1 VKRVSAAPCRSFAR
15 AWYAASAFALVSL
28 VARSAAADDDK
39 PLDPNRRELILVP
52 DIGGSSDIGVELGLA
67 LSTSKFADGIK
78 PYRWRMDVL
87 ASMSFKSDARGF
99 RPVEQDHGVRLD
111 IPHFFH
117 ERLRLDS
124 RISFNRYVTAPWY
137 GVGNGTVIEDVA
149 PPADASST
157 HDYIHEEG
165 RLRSVLR
172 VKVEKALDLAFA
184 GNFRIEAPEAFP
196 TSKLDRDLRAG
207 KIIGGEL
214 TFLETIG
221 AGVYIDT
228 RDNEFVT
235 KDGIFY
241 QIGVAETVGTNEKVA
256 YGEASAVLSHY
267 AKLWGPFSFASRVV
281 GSFKFGD
288 VPFYELHT
296 GGVFVPQ
303 YLVGGEHGVRGVLMG
318 RFAGL
323 IKVITNIELRAMPYP
338 SIKVFDYRLRIGN
351 TAFFDAGRVWSDY
364 EYDSEKDG
372 HLLGLKVGVGGGFF
386 FQWDESLV
394 FRVDAAYSATN
405 TSKFPVSFYLGTG
418 MSF

>member
-1 VKRVSAAPCRSFAR
+1 MKRVPAALCLILA
-15 AWYAASAFALVSL
+15 AFAP
-28 VARSAAADDDK
+28 RSAIGDDDK
-39 PLDPNRRELILVP
+39 PLDPNRRELIVVP
-52 DIGGSSDIGVELGLA
+52 DLGGSSDIGVELGLA
-67 LSTSKFADGIK
+67 LSTSKFAEGYR
-78 PYRWRMDVL
+78 PYRWRMDAL
-87 ASMSFKSDARGF
+87 ASMSFKSDGRGF

-111 IPHFFH
+111 IPHFLH

-137 GVGNGTVIEDVA
+137 GVGNGTIVEEGA
-149 PPADASST
+149 PPPPDASST

-172 VKVEKALDLAFA
+172 VNVRRSLDLAFA
-184 GNFRIEAPEAFP
+184 GNFRIEAPEPFL
-196 TSKLDRDLRAG
+196 TSKLARDLDAKR
-207 KIIGGEL
+207 IIGGEL
-214 TFLETIG
+214 TFLETLG
-221 AGVYIDT
+221 AGIYVDT

-235 KDGIFY
+235 KSGIFY
-241 QIGVAETVGTNEKVA
+241 QIGVAETLGTSEKVR

-267 AKLWGPFSFASRVV
+267 APLFGPFSFASRFV

-323 IKVITNIELRAMPYP
+323 IKVIANIELRAMPYP
-338 SIKVFDYRLRIGN
+338 SIKVFHYRLRVGH

-364 EYDSEKDG
+364 KYDPEKDG

-394 FRVDAAYSATN
+394 FRVEGAYSATN